1 MSKKQSLKISI
12 WAVCCVLI
20 VLAAPFVGSVSIDV
34 PTVFWRIRVPRVLA
48 GFLAGAGL
56 SLCGMCYQ
64 GLFRNVLATPYTL
77 GVSGGAALGV
87 AIAVQLHLAGIGFQ
101 NVAAFLGAVGA
112 FALIA
117 GFSKL
122 RRRGGGDVLLLAGV
136 AVSFFFSSVIMF
148 LQYIGS
154 AGEVSQVMRWLMGSL
169 DVYDYGEVTML
180 ACIFAIGGTVITVH
194 ADALNLLAIGDDF
207 AASRGVSLSR
217 TKLLLHVAVSL
228 MVGGIVAICGPIGFV
243 GMVSPHVGRLLV
255 GANHRRLTP
264 VSIVFG
270 GTLLVL
276 CDALGRVVL
285 APSELPVGIVT
296 ALLGGPFFIWML
308 LRKH

>member
-1 MSKKQSLKISI
+1 MLKRQSIKLFVG
-12 WAVCCVLI
+12 AVCCVLV

-87 AIAVQLHLAGIGFQ
+87 AIAVQLHLTGIGIQ
-101 NVAAFLGAVGA
+101 NIAAFLGAIGA
-112 FALIA
+112 FFLIT
-117 GFSKL
+117 GVSKL
-122 RRRGGGDVLLLAGV
+122 RHRGGDDVLLLAGV

-148 LQYIGS
+148 LQYIGT
-154 AGEVSQVMRWLMGSL
+154 AGEVMQVMRWLMGSL
-169 DVYDYGEVTML
+169 DVYDYGEVALL
-180 ACIFAIGGTVITVH
+180 ACICAIGGAVIAVN

-207 AASRGVSLSR
+207 AASRGVSLAR
-217 TKLLLHVAVSL
+217 TKLLLHIAVSL
-228 MVGGIVAICGPIGFV
+228 TVGCIVAICGPIGFV
-243 GMVSPHVGRLLV
+243 GMVSPHVGRLLI
-255 GANHRRLTP
+255 GANHRRLVP
-264 VSIVFG
+264 VSLLFG
-270 GTLLVL
+270 GTLLVF
-276 CDALGRVVL
+276 CDALGRVIL

-296 ALLGGPFFIWML
+296 ALLGGPFFLWML
-308 LRKH
+308 LRKR

>member
-1 MSKKQSLKISI
+1 MSNKQSIRI
-12 WAVCCVLI
+12 TICAVCCVLL
-20 VLAAPFVGSVSIDV
+20 VLAAPFVGSVSIEV

-77 GVSGGAALGV
+77 GISGGAALGV
-87 AIAVQLHLAGIGFQ
+87 AIAVQLHLTGLGLHNI
-101 NVAAFLGAVGA
+101 AAFLGATGA

-117 GFSKL
+117 GLAKL

-136 AVSFFFSSVIMF
+136 AISFFFSSVIMF
-148 LQYIGS
+148 LQYIGT

-169 DVYDYGEVTML
+169 DVFDYGEVAIL
-180 ACIFAIGGTVITVH
+180 AVICAIGGTVIIVN

-207 AASRGVSLSR
+207 AASRGVSLAR
-217 TKLLLHVAVSL
+217 TKLLMHIAVSL
-228 MVGGIVAICGPIGFV
+228 TVGGIVAICGPIGFV

-255 GANHRRLTP
+255 GANHRRLVP
-264 VSIVFG
+264 VSLLFG
-270 GTLLVL
+270 GSLLVL
-276 CDALGRVVL
+276 CDAIGRVII

-296 ALLGGPFFIWML
+296 ALLGGPFFLWML
-308 LRKH
+308 LRKR